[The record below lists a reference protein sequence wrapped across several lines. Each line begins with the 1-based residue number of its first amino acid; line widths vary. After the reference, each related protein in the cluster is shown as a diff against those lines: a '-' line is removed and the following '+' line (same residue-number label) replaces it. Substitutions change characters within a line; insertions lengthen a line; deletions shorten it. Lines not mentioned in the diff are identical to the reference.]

1 MMFVLHLEGGMLPCT
16 ASTTGVMSSSTSS
29 TDGAVWNT
37 TPMDCCANNMLG
49 WRLCSAVPS
58 AEMSEGLPR
67 HPSTLNTSMRP
78 LCPRKQ
84 EDAFIC
90 PLLAAAAN
98 FFYAKARGAAL
109 IYLAA
114 SLEASSR
121 LRCRH
126 RMLGWAECWQEKT
139 FGSSNWKNTPLLS
152 PRGQASTTATQH
164 RGTQRLSPG
173 SPERST
179 VPSLPSRSAPVVHP
193 SLLSAQHRSRSCQP
207 RCASV
212 SPLLLAA
219 MGCVLSFG
227 AVCLRS
233 PFPIHLG
240 VPTAQHG
247 AHPLMKAHSILIW
260 PGCLSHVGTQSYRYR
275 GKKRLQSRKDR
286 FGGTF
291 GSEIRARA
299 GNQQDS
305 LPAASLRCSPC
316 TEPRTTPSYTIP
328 PLTPMT
334 FIFVHE
340 KENAQRIGSV
350 IFLNATSKSKNLKA

>member
-16 ASTTGVMSSSTSS
+16 ASTTEVMSSSTSS

-275 GKKRLQSRKDR
+275 GKAAFLVILCPLFCRSQLGLPPQTGNCCGLPVPQS
-286 FGGTF
+286 
-291 GSEIRARA
+291 SIEAL
-299 GNQQDS
+299 S
-305 LPAASLRCSPC
+305 HC
-316 TEPRTTPSYTIP
+316 PS
-328 PLTPMT
+328 
-334 FIFVHE
+334 
-340 KENAQRIGSV
+340 
-350 IFLNATSKSKNLKA
+350 